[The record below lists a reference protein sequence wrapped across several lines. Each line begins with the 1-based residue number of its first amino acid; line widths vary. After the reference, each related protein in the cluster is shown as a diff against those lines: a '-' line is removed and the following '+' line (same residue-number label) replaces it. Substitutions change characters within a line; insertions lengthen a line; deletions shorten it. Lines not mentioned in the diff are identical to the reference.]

1 MHSYEHAMERL
12 NNCIHD
18 IGNWIYLSCLKLNG
32 DKTEVLFIGNRQ
44 QLLKCTDAIQCRQN
58 IGENYI
64 TSVTSV
70 RKLGFYMDEKLSG
83 DAHVRKVT
91 AVSYANLLKISK
103 TRKYLNEKS
112 CELLINGLV
121 TSELDYCDA
130 A

>member
-1 MHSYEHAMERL
+1 MYL
-12 NNCIHD
+12 N
-18 IGNWIYLSCLKLNG
+18 CLKLNG
-32 DKTEVLFIGNRQ
+32 DKTEELFIGNRQ
-44 QLLKCTDAIQCRQN
+44 QLLKCTDVIQCRQK

-70 RKLGFYMDEKLSG
+70 RKLGFYLDEKLSG
-83 DAHVRKVT
+83 DAPVRKVT

-112 CELLINGLV
+112 CKILINCLV